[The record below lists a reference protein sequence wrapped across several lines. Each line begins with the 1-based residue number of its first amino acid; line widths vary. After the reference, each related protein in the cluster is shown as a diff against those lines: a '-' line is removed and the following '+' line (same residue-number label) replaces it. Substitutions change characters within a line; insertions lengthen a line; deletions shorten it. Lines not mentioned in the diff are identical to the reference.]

1 MMIKLKNNRN
11 IASVSW
17 SDHLVFGE
25 DDGRLLTPGALHR
38 RVKMIANHLLYQLT
52 YKGEQVVFISKIK
65 QINTNLIFF
74 YSIINVVKDHSC
86 RIRNIETFYFFIDID
101 S

>member
-25 DDGRLLTPGALHR
+25 DDGRLLTPGAS
-38 RVKMIANHLLYQLT
+38 
-52 YKGEQVVFISKIK
+52 SKSK
-65 QINTNLIFF
+65 NDCKSFALP
-74 YSIINVVKDHSC
+74 
-86 RIRNIETFYFFIDID
+86 IDL
-101 S
+101 

>member
-25 DDGRLLTPGALHR
+25 DDGRLLTPGAS
-38 RVKMIANHLLYQLT
+38 
-52 YKGEQVVFISKIK
+52 SKSE
-65 QINTNLIFF
+65 N
-74 YSIINVVKDHSC
+74 D
-86 RIRNIETFYFFIDID
+86 
-101 S
+101 

>member
-1 MMIKLKNNRN
+1 MGG
-11 IASVSW
+11 
-17 SDHLVFGE
+17 HLVFGE

-38 RVKMIANHLLYQLT
+38 RVKMIKNHLLYQLI
-52 YKGEQVVFISKIK
+52 YKGEQVVFISKMK
-65 QINTNLIFF
+65 QININLIFF
-74 YSIINVVKDHSC
+74 YGIINVMKGHSC

>member
-38 RVKMIANHLLYQLT
+38 RVKMITNHLLYQLN
-52 YKGEQVVFISKIK
+52 YKGEQVVFISKMK
-65 QINTNLIFF
+65 QININLIFF
-74 YSIINVVKDHSC
+74 YGIINVMKGHSC
-86 RIRNIETFYFFIDID
+86 RIRNIETFYLFIDID